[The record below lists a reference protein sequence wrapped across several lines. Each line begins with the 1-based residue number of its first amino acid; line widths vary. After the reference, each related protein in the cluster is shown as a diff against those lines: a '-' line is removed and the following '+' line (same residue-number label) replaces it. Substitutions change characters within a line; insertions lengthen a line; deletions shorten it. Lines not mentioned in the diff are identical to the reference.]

1 MCINSIKMPRAN
13 NFGSI
18 GNTYKH
24 GKGAEKIAMEMRNK
38 TQKNFVVSDVDFV
51 NDKFVF
57 SIQGRRLMTVTANGG
72 IKKKIVQKLCTPVPT
87 PENPGAI

>member
-1 MCINSIKMPRAN
+1 MTRAN

-24 GKGAEKIAMEMRNK
+24 GKASQLIAKELRNRE
-38 TQKNFVVSDVDFV
+38 QKSFVVSDVEFV

-57 SIQGRRLMTVTANGG
+57 SIKGKRLMTVTANGG

-87 PENPGAI
+87 PENPGSV

>member
-1 MCINSIKMPRAN
+1 MPKAN
-13 NFGSI
+13 NIGSI

-24 GKGAEKIAMEMRNK
+24 GKGAQKIAMEMRNRG
-38 TQKNFVVSDVDFV
+38 QKSFDVSDVDFV

-57 SIQGRRLMTVTANGG
+57 SIKGRRLMTVTASGG

-87 PENPGAI
+87 PENPGAV

>member
-1 MCINSIKMPRAN
+1 MPKAN

-24 GKGAEKIAMEMRNK
+24 GKGAQKIAAELRNREP
-38 TQKNFVVSDVDFV
+38 KNLVVSDVVFV

-57 SIQGRRLMTVTANGG
+57 SIKGKRLMTVTANGG
-72 IKKKIVQKLCTPVPT
+72 IKRKIVQKLCTPIPT
-87 PENPGAI
+87 PENPGSV

>member
-1 MCINSIKMPRAN
+1 MCIKSVKMPRAN
-13 NFGSI
+13 NFGSL

-24 GKGAEKIAMEMRNK
+24 GNGAQKIAKELRNRDP
-38 TQKNFVVSDVDFV
+38 KNFVVSDVAFV

-57 SIQGRRLMTVTANGG
+57 SIQGKRLMTVTANGG
-72 IKKKIVQKLCTPVPT
+72 IKKKIAQKICKPITA